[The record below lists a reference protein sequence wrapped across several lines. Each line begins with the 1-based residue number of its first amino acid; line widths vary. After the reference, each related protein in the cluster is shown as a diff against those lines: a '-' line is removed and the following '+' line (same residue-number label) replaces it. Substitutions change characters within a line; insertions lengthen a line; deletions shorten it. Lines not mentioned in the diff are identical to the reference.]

1 MSGVQ
6 AKLESLLG
14 GSTLASLRRR
24 LRSRFERGAASDTFI
39 LDRLNPDERLALE
52 KLLGRRGRS
61 ASSMSLSLTEMDG
74 ALARA
79 GVAESLQR
87 ALEQLDGPIR
97 EIARERIAARAGWEI
112 ALARVSDPRLAA
124 LLAEP
129 QGRGLLKSVACG
141 DPAAGAALVDDAHR
155 VLALL
160 PADGTPLA
168 RLAAQA
174 LGDAHALD
182 EGRSVATLVIA
193 CLRAVGETRQR
204 ETWSRMGVLA
214 GELACPVLTFNLRAD
229 SAAALGRMLLEATQM
244 GQPLHLSMRM
254 LAGAGPEWRLSGSR
268 VFVCENP
275 TVIAMAADRL
285 GRDCA
290 PMVCTDGMPS
300 GAQRSLL
307 SQLSACGA
315 HMLYH
320 GDFDWPG
327 LRIANYVIRTFG
339 AAPWRFGA
347 EHYRPEGGFPLT
359 GDPVEALWDTALTP
373 AMSAS
378 DQGLH
383 EEAVI
388 EELLEDLA
396 ETGAMNIS

>member
-1 MSGVQ
+1 MSDVP
-6 AKLESLLG
+6 ARLESLLG

-24 LRSRFERGAASDTFI
+24 LRKRFERGASSDSFV
-39 LDRLNPDERLALE
+39 LDRLSTDERLALE
-52 KLLGRRGRS
+52 QLLGRHGRS
-61 ASSMSLSLTEMDG
+61 ASSMSLTLAEMDH

-79 GVAESLQR
+79 GLAESLRR

-97 EIARERIAARAGWEI
+97 DIAAERLVARAGWEE
-112 ALARVSDPRLAA
+112 ALARVADPRLAEF
-124 LLAEP
+124 LAAP
-129 QGRGLLKSVACG
+129 QGRGLLKSVAGG
-141 DPAAGAALVDDAHR
+141 DPAVGATLVDDVHL

-160 PADGTPLA
+160 PADGMPLA

-174 LGDAHALD
+174 LGHAHALD
-182 EGRSVATLVIA
+182 EGRPVATLVIA
-193 CLRAVGETRQR
+193 CLRAAGETRQR
-204 ETWSRMGVLA
+204 ETWSRMGVMA
-214 GELACPVLTFNLRAD
+214 GELASPVLTFNLRGAD
-229 SAAALGRMLLEATQM
+229 PDAPLGRMLLGAAQM
-244 GQPLHLSMRM
+244 GQPVHLSMRL
-254 LAGAGPEWRLSGSR
+254 LAGAGLDWRLAGSR

-285 GRDCA
+285 GPDCA

-300 GAQRSLL
+300 GAQRTLL

-315 HMLYH
+315 RLLYH

-327 LRIANYVIRTFG
+327 LRIANHVIRTFG

-347 EHYRPEGGFPLT
+347 EQYRPEGGFPLT
-359 GDPVEALWDTALTP
+359 GDPVEALWDPGLTL

-378 DQGLH
+378 GLGLH

-388 EELLEDLA
+388 EELLQDLVEA
-396 ETGAMNIS
+396 PIRN

>member
-1 MSGVQ
+1 MSEV
-6 AKLESLLG
+6 AARLERLLG
-14 GSTLASLRRR
+14 GPTLASLRRR
-24 LRSRFERGAASDTFI
+24 LRKRFERGAASDAFV
-39 LDRLNPDERLALE
+39 LDRLSTGERLALE
-52 KLLGRRGRS
+52 QLLGRRGRS
-61 ASSMSLSLTEMDG
+61 ASSMSLSLTEMDQ

-79 GVAESLQR
+79 GLAESLRR

-97 EIARERIAARAGWEI
+97 DIAAERLVARAGWEE
-112 ALARVSDPRLAA
+112 ALARAADARLAE
-124 LLAEP
+124 LLAVP
-129 QGRGLLKSVACG
+129 QGRGLLKSVAGG
-141 DPAAGAALVDDAHR
+141 DPAVGAALVDDAQR

-160 PADGTPLA
+160 PAEGLPLA
-168 RLAAQA
+168 RLAAHA

-182 EGRSVATLVIA
+182 EGRPVATLVIA
-193 CLRAVGETRQR
+193 SLRAPGETRQR
-204 ETWSRMGVLA
+204 ETWSRMGIMA
-214 GELACPVLTFNLRAD
+214 GELASPVLTFNLRAD
-229 SAAALGRMLLEATQM
+229 SAAPLGRVLLGATEM
-244 GQPLHLSMRM
+244 GQPLHLSMRL
-254 LAGAGPEWRLSGSR
+254 LAGAGPDWRLVGAR

-300 GAQRSLL
+300 GAQRTLL
-307 SQLSACGA
+307 SQLGACGA
-315 HMLYH
+315 RLLYH

-327 LRIANYVIRTFG
+327 LRIANHVIRTFK
-339 AAPWRFGA
+339 AAPWRLGA

-359 GDPVEALWDTALTP
+359 GDPVEALWDPRLTP

-378 DQGLH
+378 GLGLH

-396 ETGAMNIS
+396 EA

>member
-1 MSGVQ
+1 MSDVP
-6 AKLESLLG
+6 ARLESLLG
-14 GSTLASLRRR
+14 GSSLASLRRR
-24 LRSRFERGAASDTFI
+24 LRKRFERGAASDGFV
-39 LDRLNPDERLALE
+39 LDRLSADERLALE
-52 KLLGRRGRS
+52 QLLGRRGRS
-61 ASSMSLSLTEMDG
+61 ASSMSLSLAEMDH

-79 GVAESLQR
+79 GLAESLRR

-97 EIARERIAARAGWEI
+97 DVAAERLVARAGWEE
-112 ALARVSDPRLAA
+112 ALARAADPRLAGF
-124 LLAEP
+124 LAAP
-129 QGRGLLKSVACG
+129 QGRGLLKSVAGG
-141 DPAAGAALVDDAHR
+141 DPAVGAGLVDDVHR

-160 PADGTPLA
+160 PADGMPLA

-182 EGRSVATLVIA
+182 EGRPVATLVIA
-193 CLRAVGETRQR
+193 CLRATGETRQR

-214 GELACPVLTFNLRAD
+214 GELASPVLTFNLRAD
-229 SAAALGRMLLEATQM
+229 PGAPLGRVLLGATQM
-244 GQPLHLSMRM
+244 GQPLHLSMRL
-254 LAGAGPEWRLSGSR
+254 LAGAGPDWRLQGSR

-300 GAQRSLL
+300 GAQRTLL

-315 HMLYH
+315 RLLYH

-327 LRIANYVIRTFG
+327 LRIANHVIRTFG

-347 EHYRPEGGFPLT
+347 EQYRPEGGFPLT
-359 GDPVEALWDTALTP
+359 GDPVEALWDPRLTL

-378 DQGLH
+378 GLGLH

-388 EELLEDLA
+388 EELLQDLA
-396 ETGAMNIS
+396 EAHPDLK